1 MSVKTDPASA
11 EIPSA
16 EVFVPAAIL
25 DPDFPG
31 LRAVPGQPLS
41 SVQFVASDQPVPT
54 GSSVPSDQSVPCD
67 QSVPGDIS
75 VAPDISAVPG
85 LRAVPGQPLSCVQ
98 SVASDQPVPTGSSV
112 PSDQSV
118 PCDQSVPGDISVAP
132 DISAVPGLRAAPGQ
146 PLSCVQSV
154 LSGQPDPCD
163 LPGTPGTPGTPGQP
177 VAPDI
182 SDAPVRP
189 ASPAQGA
196 IAGRPAVPG
205 CGAVCT
211 DGAGSSGAPSSA
223 AGVPPSLG
231 AFALAV
237 YPFLELQ
244 PFHRAYYR
252 VLEAFAAGRIRRL
265 IVTMPPQHG
274 KSVGATTLLPAYV
287 LGLDP
292 DLRVAI
298 ASYSGA
304 LASKFNRR
312 VQRIIESREYAAL
325 FPATTIKQGAKPP
338 GYIRTADEVE
348 VIGRRGGLLSVGRE
362 GALTGN
368 RVDCFILDDLYKDA
382 LEANSPIVRA
392 NCWEW
397 YTSVVRTRMHN
408 ASRELIVFTRWH
420 EEDLIG
426 TLAAREPVVE
436 FTRWAQLDGL
446 SPDTWLHLN
455 FEALKASPPTEVDP
469 RVPGEALWEGQ
480 QGRAL
485 LEAKRRLDPLQF
497 ESMYQGHPSSREG
510 LLYGLNF
517 AEYDQLPHEIVRRAN
532 YTDTADTGDDYLC
545 SLSYAVD
552 ADGVVYIT
560 DAVYSREPMEV
571 TEPLVAGMLLRSDT
585 RQAAIESNNGGR
597 GFARSVQALAPSV
610 RIEWFHQG
618 ANKEA
623 RILSNS
629 ATALHL
635 VRFPRG
641 WNLRWPEL
649 YAHLTT
655 YRRRFRANRWHD
667 AADVVT
673 GIVEREAPGRNRARV
688 RGVRF
693 L

>member
-1 MSVKTDPASA
+1 MGSKFLQMVLKSKLSSA
-11 EIPSA
+11 EADSA
-16 EVFVPAAIL
+16 EVFVPAGIL
-25 DPDFPG
+25 APDYPANSLAGEFL
-31 LRAVPGQPLS
+31 LRDPLS
-41 SVQFVASDQPVPT
+41 GESLSGESLSGASFSGDLLPGELLPGSDVLASGACGSRACGT
-54 GSSVPSDQSVPCD
+54 GSASSGFAPSDSVLPD
-67 QSVPGDIS
+67 S
-75 VAPDISAVPG
+75 APSDFAPSGSAPSGSALSDSALSGSARSASASFSSLSGVTSAV
-85 LRAVPGQPLSCVQ
+85 
-98 SVASDQPVPTGSSV
+98 
-112 PSDQSV
+112 
-118 PCDQSVPGDISVAP
+118 
-132 DISAVPGLRAAPGQ
+132 
-146 PLSCVQSV
+146 
-154 LSGQPDPCD
+154 SGPAD
-163 LPGTPGTPGTPGQP
+163 LPPFE
-177 VAPDI
+177 
-182 SDAPVRP
+182 R
-189 ASPAQGA
+189 
-196 IAGRPAVPG
+196 
-205 CGAVCT
+205 
-211 DGAGSSGAPSSA
+211 
-223 AGVPPSLG
+223 
-231 AFALAV
+231 FALGV

-252 VLEAFAAGRIRRL
+252 VLEAFAAGRVRRL

-292 DLRVAI
+292 DQRVAI

-312 VQRIIESREYAAL
+312 VQRIIESREYAAF
-325 FPATTIKQGAKPP
+325 FPSTTIKQGSKPP
-338 GYIRTADEVE
+338 SYIRTADEVE
-348 VIGRRGGLLSVGRE
+348 IIGCRGGLLSVGRE
-362 GALTGN
+362 GSLTGN

-382 LEANSPIVRA
+382 LEANSPLIRA

-426 TLAAREPVVE
+426 TLTAREPVAE
-436 FTRWAQLDGL
+436 LKEWAQLDGL
-446 SPDTWLHLN
+446 PADTWLHLN
-455 FEALKASPPTEVDP
+455 FEALKSSPPTGIDP
-469 RVPGEALWEGQ
+469 RIPGEALWEQQ

-517 AEYDQLPHEIVRRAN
+517 AEYDDLPHEIVRRGN

-552 ADGVVYIT
+552 ADGAIYIT
-560 DAVYSREPMEV
+560 DAVYTREPMEV
-571 TEPLVAGMLLRSDT
+571 SEPLVAEMLLRSDT
-585 RQAAIESNNGGR
+585 RQAAVESNNGGR
-597 GFARSVQALAPSV
+597 GFARAVQSLAPGV

-618 ANKEA
+618 GNKEA

-635 VRFPRG
+635 LRWPRG
-641 WNLRWPEL
+641 WNFRWPEL

-673 GIVEREAPGRNRARV
+673 GIVEREAADRSRGRV

>member
-1 MSVKTDPASA
+1 MGSKFLQMVLKSKLSSA
-11 EIPSA
+11 EADSA
-16 EVFVPAAIL
+16 EVFVPAGIL
-25 DPDFPG
+25 APDYPANSLAGEFLLRDSFSGESLSGESLSGESLSGESLSGESLSGESLSGESLPG
-31 LRAVPGQPLS
+31 ESLAGDLLPGSDVLTSGACGSRGCGSGSASSGFAPSDSVLPDSAPSDFAPSGSALSDSALSGSARSASASFSSLSGVTS
-41 SVQFVASDQPVPT
+41 SV
-54 GSSVPSDQSVPCD
+54 
-67 QSVPGDIS
+67 
-75 VAPDISAVPG
+75 
-85 LRAVPGQPLSCVQ
+85 
-98 SVASDQPVPTGSSV
+98 
-112 PSDQSV
+112 
-118 PCDQSVPGDISVAP
+118 
-132 DISAVPGLRAAPGQ
+132 
-146 PLSCVQSV
+146 
-154 LSGQPDPCD
+154 SGPAD
-163 LPGTPGTPGTPGQP
+163 LPPFE
-177 VAPDI
+177 
-182 SDAPVRP
+182 R
-189 ASPAQGA
+189 
-196 IAGRPAVPG
+196 
-205 CGAVCT
+205 
-211 DGAGSSGAPSSA
+211 
-223 AGVPPSLG
+223 
-231 AFALAV
+231 FALGV

-252 VLEAFAAGRIRRL
+252 VLEAFAAGRVRRL

-292 DLRVAI
+292 DQRVAI

-312 VQRIIESREYAAL
+312 VQRIIESREYAAF
-325 FPATTIKQGAKPP
+325 FPATTIKQGSKPP
-338 GYIRTADEVE
+338 SYIRTADEVE
-348 VIGRRGGLLSVGRE
+348 IIGCRGGLLSVGRE
-362 GALTGN
+362 GSLTGN

-382 LEANSPIVRA
+382 LEANSPLIRA

-426 TLAAREPVVE
+426 TLTAREPVAE
-436 FTRWAQLDGL
+436 LKEWAQLDGL
-446 SPDTWLHLN
+446 PADTWLHLN
-455 FEALKASPPTEVDP
+455 FEALKSSPPTGIDP
-469 RVPGEALWEGQ
+469 RIPGEALWEQQ

-517 AEYDQLPHEIVRRAN
+517 AEYDDLPHEIVRRGN

-552 ADGVVYIT
+552 ADGAIYIT
-560 DAVYSREPMEV
+560 DAVYTREPMEV
-571 TEPLVAGMLLRSDT
+571 SEPLVAEMLLRSDT
-585 RQAAIESNNGGR
+585 RQAAVESNNGGR
-597 GFARSVQALAPSV
+597 GFARAVQSLAPGV

-618 ANKEA
+618 GNKEA

-635 VRFPRG
+635 LRWPRG
-641 WNLRWPEL
+641 WNFRWPEL

-673 GIVEREAPGRNRARV
+673 GIVEREAADRSRGRV

>member
-1 MSVKTDPASA
+1 MGSKFLQMVLKSKLSSA
-11 EIPSA
+11 EADSA
-16 EVFVPAAIL
+16 EVFVPAGIL
-25 DPDFPG
+25 APDYPANSLAGEFL
-31 LRAVPGQPLS
+31 LRDPLS
-41 SVQFVASDQPVPT
+41 GESLSGESLSGASFSGASFSGDLLPGELLPGSDVLASGACGT
-54 GSSVPSDQSVPCD
+54 GSASSGSASSGFAPSDSVLPN
-67 QSVPGDIS
+67 S
-75 VAPDISAVPG
+75 APSDFAPSGSAPSGSALSGSALSDSAHSASASFSSLSGVTSAV
-85 LRAVPGQPLSCVQ
+85 
-98 SVASDQPVPTGSSV
+98 
-112 PSDQSV
+112 
-118 PCDQSVPGDISVAP
+118 
-132 DISAVPGLRAAPGQ
+132 
-146 PLSCVQSV
+146 
-154 LSGQPDPCD
+154 SGPAD
-163 LPGTPGTPGTPGQP
+163 LPPFE
-177 VAPDI
+177 
-182 SDAPVRP
+182 R
-189 ASPAQGA
+189 
-196 IAGRPAVPG
+196 
-205 CGAVCT
+205 
-211 DGAGSSGAPSSA
+211 
-223 AGVPPSLG
+223 
-231 AFALAV
+231 FALGV

-252 VLEAFAAGRIRRL
+252 VLEAFAAGRVRRL

-292 DLRVAI
+292 DQRVAI

-312 VQRIIESREYAAL
+312 VQRIIESREYAAF
-325 FPATTIKQGAKPP
+325 FPATTIKQGSKPP
-338 GYIRTADEVE
+338 SYIRTADEVE
-348 VIGRRGGLLSVGRE
+348 IIGCRGGLLSVGRE
-362 GALTGN
+362 GSLTGN

-382 LEANSPIVRA
+382 LEANSPLIRA

-426 TLAAREPVVE
+426 TLTAREPVAE
-436 FTRWAQLDGL
+436 LKEWAQLDGL
-446 SPDTWLHLN
+446 PADTWLHLN
-455 FEALKASPPTEVDP
+455 FEALKSSPPTGIDP
-469 RVPGEALWEGQ
+469 RMPGEALWEQQ

-517 AEYDQLPHEIVRRAN
+517 AEYDDLPHEIVRRGN

-552 ADGVVYIT
+552 ADGAIYIT
-560 DAVYSREPMEV
+560 DAVYTREPMEV
-571 TEPLVAGMLLRSDT
+571 SEPLVAEMLLRSDT
-585 RQAAIESNNGGR
+585 RQAAVESNNGGR
-597 GFARSVQALAPSV
+597 GFARAVQSLSPGV

-618 ANKEA
+618 GNKEA

-635 VRFPRG
+635 LRWPRG
-641 WNLRWPEL
+641 WNFRWPEL

-673 GIVEREAPGRNRARV
+673 GIVEREAADRSRSRV